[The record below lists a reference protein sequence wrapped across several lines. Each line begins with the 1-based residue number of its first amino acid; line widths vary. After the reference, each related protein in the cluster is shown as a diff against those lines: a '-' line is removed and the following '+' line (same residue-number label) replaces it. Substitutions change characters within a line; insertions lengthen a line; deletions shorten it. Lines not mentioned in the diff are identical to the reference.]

1 MASNF
6 AWAVLDM
13 QDCSHS
19 MHLTLAPHFIAFVP
33 LFLPSSF
40 GCQMMGFITYPQTEK
55 NKIYRILRPPSPKEK
70 KRDDTNVFIN

>member
-1 MASNF
+1 
-6 AWAVLDM
+6 
-13 QDCSHS
+13 

-55 NKIYRILRPPSPKEK
+55 NKIYRILRPPPTPKKKKKKKKRKKEK
-70 KRDDTNVFIN
+70 KRDDTNAFIN